1 MFDRNLLLELKTH
14 QKSAVLLCLLVLLN
28 GFLLVAQ
35 ANLIMVII
43 NSVFSEGLAIGSMK
57 NYFYCLLLALVLRS
71 AVIFFHELL
80 AHKIGQAVKYN
91 LQQRILKKLM
101 DLGPV
106 ALSSKQSGQLLN
118 LVTEGI
124 SSLEVYFYKYLP
136 QLVITLFIPLIILSI
151 VFKLDFISGIIL
163 LITVPLMPLFMI
175 LIGKMSG
182 QASSK
187 QWQVLKYLSGHF
199 LDVIKGLKT
208 LKLFGRSTEQI
219 EVIEKISNDFKD
231 VTLGVLKIAFVS
243 ALVLELIAT
252 MGIAMVAVSI
262 GLRLLAGEMVFS
274 VAFLILLLI
283 PEFYLPFRQLGT
295 SFHAGMNAMAASS
308 NLYQTLLLEND
319 ELKGSIIIKTFDFS
333 TIEFQAVSYVYPDQR
348 KGLQECN
355 FKIELGEKVAVVGS
369 SGAGKSTVLN
379 LLQGL
384 ITPTAGSIVIDSI
397 PLKSIN
403 LKSWSEHIICI
414 NQRPHIFATT
424 ILDNIKIANKSADF
438 EAVRTAVQLA
448 DATAFIENLPQGYDT
463 VVGEGGVALSGG
475 QIRRISLARA
485 FLSKAKIIL
494 LDEPMEGLDIE
505 TELAILK
512 SLEKLSVQKTIIV
525 VSHKLNMT
533 VNFDKVIL
541 LSEGAVIECGTP
553 AELIK
558 GKSYYAKLLQAYRGI
573 R

>member
-43 NSVFSEGLAIGSMK
+43 NSVFSEGLVIGSMK

-106 ALSSKQSGQLLN
+106 ALASKQSGQLLN

-283 PEFYLPFRQLGT
+283 P
-295 SFHAGMNAMAASS
+295 
-308 NLYQTLLLEND
+308 
-319 ELKGSIIIKTFDFS
+319 
-333 TIEFQAVSYVYPDQR
+333 
-348 KGLQECN
+348 
-355 FKIELGEKVAVVGS
+355 
-369 SGAGKSTVLN
+369 
-379 LLQGL
+379 
-384 ITPTAGSIVIDSI
+384 
-397 PLKSIN
+397 
-403 LKSWSEHIICI
+403 
-414 NQRPHIFATT
+414 
-424 ILDNIKIANKSADF
+424 
-438 EAVRTAVQLA
+438 
-448 DATAFIENLPQGYDT
+448 
-463 VVGEGGVALSGG
+463 
-475 QIRRISLARA
+475 
-485 FLSKAKIIL
+485 
-494 LDEPMEGLDIE
+494 
-505 TELAILK
+505 
-512 SLEKLSVQKTIIV
+512 
-525 VSHKLNMT
+525 
-533 VNFDKVIL
+533 
-541 LSEGAVIECGTP
+541 
-553 AELIK
+553 
-558 GKSYYAKLLQAYRGI
+558 
-573 R
+573 